1 MAPPPK
7 STSATQ
13 QGTSQP
19 GSGGNP
25 PAGLEDA
32 EDALDSPVPTPEPT
46 PTAKHGM
53 VSVIASGA
61 GDGADQ
67 FGTAEVIREYGPQL
81 LRRALWSTGNRPDAE
96 DLVQETFIRREK
108 HLQRRGTIRNEAAFL
123 RKILGNLII
132 DYQRHKVRWT
142 GRFVDR
148 EINENDGI
156 APSESEPDSDEEL
169 REAMAELPP
178 LQQQVLHLL
187 YGEGRSGNE
196 VAKIVGT
203 SPATIS
209 RIKKKALKKLEEL
222 LGES

>member
-7 STSATQ
+7 STSVT
-13 QGTSQP
+13 QGTSQQ
-19 GSGGNP
+19 GSGTDP
-25 PAGLEDA
+25 PAALEDA
-32 EDALDSPVPTPEPT
+32 ETALDTPVPTPDPT
-46 PTAKHGM
+46 PTAMHGM

-61 GDGADQ
+61 GGGADL
-67 FGTAEVIREYGPQL
+67 FGTREVIRKYCPQL
-81 LRRALWSTGNRPDAE
+81 LKRALWSTGNSSQAE
-96 DLVQETFIRREK
+96 DLVQETFIRREI
-108 HLQRRGTIRNEAAFL
+108 HLRRGDTIRNEAAFL
-123 RKILGNLII
+123 HTVLGNLII
-132 DYQRHKVRWT
+132 DYQRHRARWT

-178 LQQQVLHLL
+178 LQQQVLYLL

-209 RIKKKALKKLEEL
+209 RIKYKALDNLRKL